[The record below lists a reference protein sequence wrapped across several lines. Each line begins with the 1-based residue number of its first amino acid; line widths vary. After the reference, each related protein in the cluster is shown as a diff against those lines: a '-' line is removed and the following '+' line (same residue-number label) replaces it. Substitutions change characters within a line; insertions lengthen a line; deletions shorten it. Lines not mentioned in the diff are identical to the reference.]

1 MTTERKK
8 AAAKTMDAK
17 VLLET
22 FLSSDRNFDPL
33 NADKS
38 ETHEILLNEITKR
51 LEAYDKISDAV
62 EIAGRS

>member
-8 AAAKTMDAK
+8 ELAKTTDGK
-17 VLLET
+17 TLLEI
-22 FLSSDRNFDPL
+22 FLSIDRDFDPL
-33 NADKS
+33 NADRA
-38 ETHEILLNEITKR
+38 ETHKIYLNEITKR